1 MKKIDF
7 LLDMTNVTV
16 HRRDDCIHYAG
27 CLEEASAML
36 WPSFSCANCKQFTK
50 STRRVASYER
60 AASPLAWEF

>member
-7 LLDMTNVTV
+7 FLDMKNVTA
-16 HRRDDCIHYAG
+16 HRRDDCIHYAS

-50 STRRVASYER
+50 STRRI
-60 AASPLAWEF
+60 